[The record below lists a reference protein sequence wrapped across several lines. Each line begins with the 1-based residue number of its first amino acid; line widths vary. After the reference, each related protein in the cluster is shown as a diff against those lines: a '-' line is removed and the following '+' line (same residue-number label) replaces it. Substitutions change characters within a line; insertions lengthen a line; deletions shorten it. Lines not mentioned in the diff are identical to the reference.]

1 MAYITEWIR
10 TIIVF
15 LLLATVLHM
24 LLPNTSLQKYVK
36 FVVSLLLIVLILT
49 PVFKL
54 LRTDVQEVIAG
65 FNTSA
70 SKKNIENVID
80 QKKKEIQA
88 SQRAYIL
95 EQMAVQMK
103 KQVAKDLEVEYGVQ
117 VVDLRITAVS
127 EVKSPEDIQEISV
140 TFKEADRKTSGT
152 VEAVKRIKIDTST
165 PHQQTVDKQATQ
177 DIQQFLAREWQLEES
192 KIMVQEGGRGHERQ

>member
-1 MAYITEWIR
+1 VAYITEWIR

>member
-1 MAYITEWIR
+1 M
-10 TIIVF
+10 
-15 LLLATVLHM
+15 
-24 LLPNTSLQKYVK
+24 
-36 FVVSLLLIVLILT
+36 VSLLLIVLILT